1 MNMFELSQVQ
11 LQYLLYI
18 KDYSNSI
25 TITRLSKHF
34 KCSKV
39 NSKKIV
45 DKLISI
51 GVIYKEKNDIKIT
64 KIGQN
69 YVSKY
74 IQNRDRLI
82 EVLNEGF
89 NCNLKDS
96 KEIANKLILDENEFI
111 NNRFLEVSQ
120 IFKNLKGKR
129 GRSLSGN
136 LVKEQLGEGEY
147 LINFIIFKSEEDS
160 KNSSIDVSMSM
171 NCFENKA
178 KLTIG
183 EKSSILLNVSPIIR
197 VLNGIKNKGIL
208 RELQYVINGQKLISN
223 VKDSK
228 CEIPFEIVNK
238 WYYVGEGIL
247 QGAAWVEICAN
258 LNFLHSHKNKVIIFF
273 TLNMFT
279 LNG

>member
-1 MNMFELSQVQ
+1 MDIFELSPVQ
-11 LQYLLYI
+11 LQYLFYI
-18 KDYSNSI
+18 KDYSHSI

-34 KCSKV
+34 NCSKV

-69 YVSKY
+69 YINKY
-74 IQNRDRLI
+74 VDNRDMLI

-89 NCNLKDS
+89 NYDLKES
-96 KEIANKLILDENEFI
+96 KEIANKMILEDNEFI
-111 NNRFLEVSQ
+111 SDKLLEVSQ
-120 IFKNLKGKR
+120 MFKALKGKR
-129 GRSLSGN
+129 GRSFSSDSLQ
-136 LVKEQLGEGEY
+136 EHLGEGEY
-147 LINFIIFKSEEDS
+147 IINAVIFKSQEDES
-160 KNSSIDVSMSM
+160 NSSMDISMSM

-178 KLTIG
+178 NLIIG
-183 EKSSILLNVSPIIR
+183 EKSVIKLNVSPIIR

-208 RELQYVINGQKLISN
+208 REISYVIDGKRLTSV

-228 CEIPFEIVNK
+228 CEIPFDIVKK

-247 QGAAWVEICAN
+247 QGGAWLEISAN
-258 LNFLHSHKNKVIIFF
+258 LNFLSPHKNRVNIFF
-273 TLNMFT
+273 TLNMFA
-279 LNG
+279 LNK